1 MKKELLGKIT
11 SKHKLQTQQVRTEK
25 ATEQMRANLYGQLL
39 NEHTRIG
46 NKISEIKG
54 QNIEPNQKQK
64 EEIRKVLQSRKNV

>member
-1 MKKELLGKIT
+1 MHSVI
-11 SKHKLQTQQVRTEK
+11 SK
-25 ATEQMRANLYGQLL
+25 LYGQLL

>member
-1 MKKELLGKIT
+1 MK
-11 SKHKLQTQQVRTEK
+11 
-25 ATEQMRANLYGQLL
+25 ANLYGQLL

-64 EEIRKVLQSRKNV
+64 EEIRKLELQQIKIMNDIRKLF

>member
-1 MKKELLGKIT
+1 MTEEMKA
-11 SKHKLQTQQVRTEK
+11 R
-25 ATEQMRANLYGQLL
+25 LYGQLL

-64 EEIRKVLQSRKNV
+64 EEIRKLELQQIKIMNDIRKLF

>member
-1 MKKELLGKIT
+1 MTEEMK
-11 SKHKLQTQQVRTEK
+11 
-25 ATEQMRANLYGQLL
+25 ANLYGQLL

-64 EEIRKVLQSRKNV
+64 EEIRKLELQQIKIMNDIRKLF